1 MLLDAKTAIVYG
13 AGGAIGSAV
22 ARAYAR
28 EGAEVHL
35 AGRTRSTLEEVA
47 QRIRNDGGAAYVA
60 EVDVLDRAAVARHAD
75 GVAARGGIDI
85 CFNAT
90 SNDDVQGTPLLE
102 MPFEE
107 FLRPVTKAVT
117 AHFNVAVAVGRHM
130 TRRCRGVILVMAG
143 GREAI
148 PRLGGSHVA
157 WAALARLCR
166 QLAAEFGPY
175 GVRVSWLLSP
185 GSPGYDDHDGRPDD
199 AGAAPGATSGSAP
212 GSASGAAPGATSG
225 AAPGAAPGSAS
236 GAAESAGAPGT
247 VGLLTGHLPSYG
259 EVANVAV
266 FAASDWARTIT
277 ASEINFTG
285 GAVVD

>member
-1 MLLDAKTAIVYG
+1 MLLETKTAIVYG

-28 EGAEVHL
+28 EGATVHL
-35 AGRTRSTLEEVA
+35 VGRTRSTLEEVA
-47 QRIRNDGGAAYVA
+47 QRIRHDGGAAHVA
-60 EVDVLDRAAVARHAD
+60 QVDVLDRAAVARHAD
-75 GVAARGGIDI
+75 GVAAGGGIDI

-90 SNDDVQGTPLLE
+90 SNDDVQGTPLLA

-117 AHFNVAVAVGRHM
+117 GHFNVAVAVGRHM
-130 TRRCRGVILVMAG
+130 TRRGRGVILVMAG

-157 WAALARLCR
+157 WAALAGLCR

-185 GSPGYDDHDGRPDD
+185 GSPGYDDHDGQPD
-199 AGAAPGATSGSAP
+199 GA
-212 GSASGAAPGATSG
+212 G
-225 AAPGAAPGSAS
+225 AAPGAAPGEAEAPAAPGTAAAPGTE
-236 GAAESAGAPGT
+236 GAPGTAAAPGT
-247 VGLLTGHLPSYG
+247 VGLLAGHLPSYG

>member
-22 ARAYAR
+22 SRAYAR

-47 QRIRNDGGAAYVA
+47 QRIRHDGGAAHVA

-75 GVAARGGIDI
+75 GVAASGGIDI

-90 SNDDVQGTPLLE
+90 SNDDVQGTPLLT

-117 AHFNVAVAVGRHM
+117 AHFNVAVAAGRHM
-130 TRRCRGVILVMAG
+130 TARGRGVILVMAG

-157 WAALARLCR
+157 WAALAGLCR

-185 GSPGYDDHDGRPDD
+185 GSPGYDDHDRRPDGVVP
-199 AGAAPGATSGSAP
+199 GAASGVVPGAASGVAP
-212 GSASGAAPGATSG
+212 GSASGVT
-225 AAPGAAPGSAS
+225 PGAADSAD
-236 GAAESAGAPGT
+236 APGT

-259 EVANVAV
+259 EVANIAV

>member
-1 MLLDAKTAIVYG
+1 MLLRTKTAIVYG
-13 AGGAIGSAV
+13 AAGAIGSAV

-35 AGRTRSTLEEVA
+35 AGRTTAALDEVA
-47 QRIRNDGGAAYVA
+47 GRIRRDGGTAHVA
-60 EVDVLDRAAVARHAD
+60 QLDVLDRPAVVRHAD
-75 GVAARGGIDI
+75 AAAAAGGIDI

-90 SNDDVQGTPLLE
+90 SNEDVQGTPLLD
-102 MPFEE
+102 MPFED

-117 AHFNVAVAVGRHM
+117 AHFNLATAAGSHM
-130 TRRCRGVILVMAG
+130 TRRGHGVILVMAG

-157 WAALARLCR
+157 WAALAGLCR

-175 GVRVSWLLSP
+175 GVRVNWLLSP
-185 GSPGYDDHDGRPDD
+185 GSPGYGEDGQGPQAEPGERGE
-199 AGAAPGATSGSAP
+199 AAAPATG
-212 GSASGAAPGATSG
+212 
-225 AAPGAAPGSAS
+225 
-236 GAAESAGAPGT
+236 
-247 VGLLTGHLPSYG
+247 GLLASHQPSYE
-259 EVANVAV
+259 EVANIAA

-277 ASEINFTG
+277 ASEINLTG

>member
-1 MLLDAKTAIVYG
+1 MGESFMLLDTKTAIVYG

-28 EGAEVHL
+28 EGADVHL
-35 AGRTRSTLEEVA
+35 AGRTLATLEEVA
-47 QRIRNDGGAAYVA
+47 QRIRHDRGAAHVA
-60 EVDVLDRAAVARHAD
+60 QVDVLDRAAVTQHAD
-75 GVAARGGIDI
+75 AVAASGGIDI

-90 SNDDVQGTPLLE
+90 SNDDVQGTPLLA
-102 MPFEE
+102 MQFEE

-117 AHFNVAVAVGRHM
+117 AHFNIATAVGRHM
-130 TRRCRGVILVMAG
+130 TGRGRGVILVMAG

-157 WAALARLCR
+157 WAALAGLCR
-166 QLAAEFGPY
+166 QLAAEFGPH

-185 GSPGYDDHDGRPDD
+185 GSPGYDEHDQRHDGTSPSKAQDRT
-199 AGAAPGATSGSAP
+199 GPGE
-212 GSASGAAPGATSG
+212 
-225 AAPGAAPGSAS
+225 
-236 GAAESAGAPGT
+236 AEDGTGHGETEAAGAPGT
-247 VGLLTGHLPSYG
+247 AGLLVRHLPSYD
-259 EVANVAV
+259 EVANIAA
-266 FAASDWARTIT
+266 FAASDWACTIT

>member
-1 MLLDAKTAIVYG
+1 MLLDTKTAIVYG

-28 EGAEVHL
+28 EGATVHL
-35 AGRTRSTLEEVA
+35 AGRTRSTLEDVAERIRRDGGTAHVA
-47 QRIRNDGGAAYVA
+47 Q
-60 EVDVLDRAAVARHAD
+60 VDVLDRAAVARHAD
-75 GVAARGGIDI
+75 GVAADRGIDI

-90 SNDDVQGTPLLE
+90 SNDDVQGTPLLA

-130 TRRCRGVILVMAG
+130 TRRGRGVILVMAG

-157 WAALARLCR
+157 WAALAGLCR
-166 QLAAEFGPY
+166 QLAAEFGPS

-185 GSPGYDDHDGRPDD
+185 GSPGYDDHDGQPD
-199 AGAAPGATSGSAP
+199 GE
-212 GSASGAAPGATSG
+212 G
-225 AAPGAAPGSAS
+225 AAPGAAGAPGT
-236 GAAESAGAPGT
+236 EGAPGT

>member
-1 MLLDAKTAIVYG
+1 MAPNPMPPNPMPPNPMPPNPMPPVPMGESLMLLDHKTAVVYG

-35 AGRTRSTLEEVA
+35 AGRTRPTLEEVA
-47 QRIRNDGGAAYVA
+47 QRIRHDGGAAHVA
-60 EVDVLDRAAVARHAD
+60 QVDVLDRAAVARHAD
-75 GVAARGGIDI
+75 GVAAGGGGIDI

-90 SNDDVQGTPLLE
+90 SNDDVQGTPLLA

-107 FLRPVTKAVT
+107 FLRPVTKAAT

-130 TRRCRGVILVMAG
+130 TRRGRGVILVMAG

-157 WAALARLCR
+157 WAALAGLCR
-166 QLAAEFGPY
+166 QLAAEFGPS

-185 GSPGYDDHDGRPDD
+185 GSPGYDEHDQPQDD
-199 AGAAPGATSGSAP
+199 AGPGEAAHGEAGSGEAGA
-212 GSASGAAPGATSG
+212 
-225 AAPGAAPGSAS
+225 
-236 GAAESAGAPGT
+236 AGAPRHT
-247 VGLLTGHLPSYG
+247 HHRKI
-259 EVANVAV
+259 
-266 FAASDWARTIT
+266 AS
-277 ASEINFTG
+277 
-285 GAVVD
+285 VV

>member
-1 MLLDAKTAIVYG
+1 MLLETKTAIVYG

-28 EGAEVHL
+28 EGATVHL

-47 QRIRNDGGAAYVA
+47 QRIRHDGGVA
-60 EVDVLDRAAVARHAD
+60 HVAQVDVLDRAAVARHAD
-75 GVAARGGIDI
+75 GVAAGGGIDI

-90 SNDDVQGTPLLE
+90 SNDDVQGTPLLA

-130 TRRCRGVILVMAG
+130 TRRGRGVILVMAG

-157 WAALARLCR
+157 WAALAGLCR

-185 GSPGYDDHDGRPDD
+185 GSPGYDDHDGQPD
-199 AGAAPGATSGSAP
+199 GA
-212 GSASGAAPGATSG
+212 G
-225 AAPGAAPGSAS
+225 AAPGAAPGE
-236 GAAESAGAPGT
+236 AEAPAAPGT
-247 VGLLTGHLPSYG
+247 AAAPVPRPLRYRRPANRPPAQLRRGRQRRRLRRVRLGPHHHRERDQLHRWRGRGLNLAG
-259 EVANVAV
+259 
-266 FAASDWARTIT
+266 
-277 ASEINFTG
+277 
-285 GAVVD
+285 

>member
-47 QRIRNDGGAAYVA
+47 QRIRQDGGAAHVA
-60 EVDVLDRAAVARHAD
+60 QVDVLDRAAVARHAD
-75 GVAARGGIDI
+75 GAAAGGGIDI

-90 SNDDVQGTPLLE
+90 SNDDVQGTPLLA

-117 AHFNVAVAVGRHM
+117 AHFNVAVAVGRPM
-130 TRRCRGVILVMAG
+130 TRRGRGVILVMAG

-157 WAALARLCR
+157 WAALAGLCR

-185 GSPGYDDHDGRPDD
+185 GSPGYDDHDGRPD
-199 AGAAPGATSGSAP
+199 AA
-212 GSASGAAPGATSG
+212 G
-225 AAPGAAPGSAS
+225 AAPGAAPDAAGVAPGAAP
-236 GAAESAGAPGT
+236 GAAEAEGAPGT

>member
-1 MLLDAKTAIVYG
+1 MLLDNKTAIVYG
-13 AGGAIGSAV
+13 AGGAVGSAV

-35 AGRTRSTLEEVA
+35 AGRTRAALDEVA
-47 QRIRNDGGAAYVA
+47 QRILRDGGAAHVA
-60 EVDVLDRAAVARHAD
+60 QVDVLDRAAAAQHAD
-75 GVAARGGIDI
+75 AVAAHGGIDI

-90 SNDDVQGTPLLE
+90 SNDDLQGTPLLG
-102 MPFEE
+102 MRFED
-107 FLRPVTKAVT
+107 FMRPVTKAVT
-117 AHFNVAVAVGRHM
+117 AHFNIATGVGRDM
-130 TRRCRGVILVMAG
+130 TRRGHGVILVMAG

-157 WAALARLCR
+157 WAALAGLCR

-175 GVRVSWLLSP
+175 GVRVNWLLSP
-185 GSPGYDDHDGRPDD
+185 GSPGYGEHDQRQGGPGPGEAQSEASSGEAEP
-199 AGAAPGATSGSAP
+199 AGPPEPG
-212 GSASGAAPGATSG
+212 
-225 AAPGAAPGSAS
+225 
-236 GAAESAGAPGT
+236 
-247 VGLLTGHLPSYG
+247 GLLARHLPSYD
-259 EVANVAV
+259 EVANIAT

>member
-1 MLLDAKTAIVYG
+1 MLLDHKTAIVYG
-13 AGGAIGSAV
+13 ASGAIGSAV

-28 EGAEVHL
+28 EGAKVHL
-35 AGRTRSTLEEVA
+35 TGRSRAALEDVA
-47 QRIRNDGGAAYVA
+47 RRIRQDGGAAHVA
-60 EVDVLDRAAVARHAD
+60 QVDVLDRAAVARHAD
-75 GVAARGGIDI
+75 GVAADGGIDI

-90 SNDDVQGTPLLE
+90 SNDDVQGTPLLA

-107 FLRPVTKAVT
+107 FLRPVTKSVT
-117 AHFNVAVAVGRHM
+117 AHFNIAVTAGGHM
-130 TRRCRGVILVMAG
+130 TRRGRGVILVMAG

-157 WAALARLCR
+157 WAALAGLCR

-175 GVRVSWLLSP
+175 GVRVNWLLSP
-185 GSPGYDDHDGRPDD
+185 GSPGYDEPSQRQDSTTPGR
-199 AGAAPGATSGSAP
+199 
-212 GSASGAAPGATSG
+212 
-225 AAPGAAPGSAS
+225 
-236 GAAESAGAPGT
+236 AEAAPGT
-247 VGLLTGHLPSYG
+247 VGLLIRHLPSYG
-259 EVANVAV
+259 EVANIAV

>member
-28 EGAEVHL
+28 EGADVHL
-35 AGRTRSTLEEVA
+35 AGRTWAALEEAA
-47 QRIRNDGGAAYVA
+47 QRIRHDGGAAHITQ
-60 EVDVLDRAAVARHAD
+60 VDVLDRAAVAQHAD
-75 GVAARGGIDI
+75 AVAASGGIDI

-90 SNDDVQGTPLLE
+90 SNDDVQGTPLLAMRSE
-102 MPFEE
+102 D

-117 AHFNVAVAVGRHM
+117 AHFNIATAVGGHM
-130 TRRCRGVILVMAG
+130 TRRGRGIILVMAG

-157 WAALARLCR
+157 WAALAGLCR
-166 QLAAEFGPY
+166 QLAAEFGPHQQQDNP
-175 GVRVSWLLSP
+175 GV
-185 GSPGYDDHDGRPDD
+185 GETEA
-199 AGAAPGATSGSAP
+199 AGP
-212 GSASGAAPGATSG
+212 
-225 AAPGAAPGSAS
+225 PGAA
-236 GAAESAGAPGT
+236 
-247 VGLLTGHLPSYG
+247 GLLARYLPSYD
-259 EVANVAV
+259 EVANIAA

-285 GAVVD
+285 GVVVD

>member
-1 MLLDAKTAIVYG
+1 MLLDTKTAIVYG

-35 AGRTRSTLEEVA
+35 AGRTRARSEDVA
-47 QRIRNDGGAAYVA
+47 QRIRHYGGTAHVA
-60 EVDVLDRAAVARHAD
+60 QVDVLDPAAVAQHAD
-75 GVAARGGIDI
+75 VVAASGGIDI

-90 SNDDVQGTPLLE
+90 SNDDVQGTPLLA
-102 MPFEE
+102 MRFEE

-117 AHFNVAVAVGRHM
+117 AHFNIAIAVGRHM
-130 TRRCRGVILVMAG
+130 TRRGRGVILVMAG

-157 WAALARLCR
+157 WAALAGLCR
-166 QLAAEFGPY
+166 QLAAEFGPH

-185 GSPGYDDHDGRPDD
+185 GSPGYDEHDRRPD
-199 AGAAPGATSGSAP
+199 GTGPGRTE
-212 GSASGAAPGATSG
+212 T
-225 AAPGAAPGSAS
+225 
-236 GAAESAGAPGT
+236 AGAPGT
-247 VGLLTGHLPSYG
+247 AGLLVRHLPSYD
-259 EVANVAV
+259 EVANIAA

>member
-1 MLLDAKTAIVYG
+1 MLLDTKTAIVYG

-28 EGAEVHL
+28 EGADVHL
-35 AGRTRSTLEEVA
+35 VGRTAATLEEVA
-47 QRIRNDGGAAYVA
+47 QRIRHDGGAAHVA
-60 EVDVLDRAAVARHAD
+60 QVDVLDQAAVARHAD
-75 GVAARGGIDI
+75 FVAAGGGIDI

-90 SNDDVQGTPLLE
+90 SNDDVQGTPLLA
-102 MPFEE
+102 MQFEE

-117 AHFNVAVAVGRHM
+117 AHFNIAIAVGRDM
-130 TRRCRGVILVMAG
+130 TRRGSGVILVMAG
-143 GREAI
+143 GRETI

-157 WAALARLCR
+157 WAALAGLCR

-185 GSPGYDDHDGRPDD
+185 GSPGYDEHDQRQDGTGPDE
-199 AGAAPGATSGSAP
+199 TE
-212 GSASGAAPGATSG
+212 T
-225 AAPGAAPGSAS
+225 
-236 GAAESAGAPGT
+236 AGAPGT
-247 VGLLTGHLPSYG
+247 AGLLARHLPSYD
-259 EVANVAV
+259 EVANIAA

>member
-1 MLLDAKTAIVYG
+1 MLLETKTAIVYG

-28 EGAEVHL
+28 EGATVHL
-35 AGRTRSTLEEVA
+35 AGRTRSTLDEVA
-47 QRIRNDGGAAYVA
+47 QRIRHDGGVA
-60 EVDVLDRAAVARHAD
+60 HVAQVDVLDRAAVERHAD
-75 GVAARGGIDI
+75 DVAAGRGIDI

-90 SNDDVQGTPLLE
+90 SNDDVQGTPLLA

-130 TRRCRGVILVMAG
+130 TRSGRGVILVMAG

-157 WAALARLCR
+157 WAALAGLCR
-166 QLAAEFGPY
+166 QLAAEFGPS

-185 GSPGYDDHDGRPDD
+185 GSPGYDEHDQLPDAAGPGE
-199 AGAAPGATSGSAP
+199 AGA
-212 GSASGAAPGATSG
+212 
-225 AAPGAAPGSAS
+225 
-236 GAAESAGAPGT
+236 GT
-247 VGLLTGHLPSYG
+247 AGLLARHLPSYD
-259 EVANVAV
+259 EVANIAV